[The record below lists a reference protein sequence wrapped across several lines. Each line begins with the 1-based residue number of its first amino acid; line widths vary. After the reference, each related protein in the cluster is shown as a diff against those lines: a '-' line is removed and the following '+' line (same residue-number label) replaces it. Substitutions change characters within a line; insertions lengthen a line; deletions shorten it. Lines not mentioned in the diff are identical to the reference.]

1 MSAGASVHDQRG
13 VAEAPVAPGVARPC
27 CAFCDLPILV
37 ILGRGESASTEPLY
51 CCLGCRLAAQIAGA
65 RDEEGRATGAI
76 TRLGLAIFLTMVVMA
91 FTTYF
96 YGRELEASPET
107 APASAAHF
115 EGVMR
120 YVTMIFATPVLLLLG
135 GPIAAEARESWRR
148 RSVGTDALILIG
160 VVSAYA
166 LSYASTLRD
175 SGPVYFETACVVL
188 VLVTLGRYIEARTK
202 LRASKLLRPSRAMLP
217 ATVVIERGGVEARIP
232 TEEMIEGDVLA
243 VRAGERLAA
252 DGVVVEGAAHA
263 DLRWITGESAPAIVK
278 PGDALPAGALNLDGH
293 LRVRVTAAGAR
304 SALGRILEQIDE
316 AQRTKGRYERLADR
330 VAGVFVPLTLV
341 LGAIGGA
348 LGYMRGGTGEA
359 VERFL
364 SVLLIACPCALGIAT
379 PLAVWAGIG
388 RAAARGVVLRSAEVL
403 EALADIRAAAF
414 DKTGTLTASHPV
426 VVAWTASSA
435 REEGA
440 LLALARTL
448 AVTSTHPYSRCVAEY
463 AERRVGADTSEGSV
477 SDITVVPG
485 RGILARVEGEL
496 VRYGSAVH
504 VFDVDA
510 PSSVIVGEA
519 LRRASLEGLGV
530 VCLRDGRGREGVF
543 LLDEEIRGGAAEALA
558 VFTKLGCPTVVL
570 TGDHAARGERLART
584 LGVPVRAGLLPDDK
598 IAELALLRARH
609 GRVMMIGDGLNDAPA
624 LAAADVGVAMG
635 CGTDLS
641 RATAS
646 ACLMGDDPR
655 TAPWLVLLGRRT
667 VRTIRVNLAW
677 AFAYNL
683 AGVGVALTGALRPT
697 FAAVAMVISSLLVVG
712 NSMRLATHDGL
723 PISGGD
729 AGSAGKTDV

>member
-1 MSAGASVHDQRG
+1 M
-13 VAEAPVAPGVARPC
+13 
-27 CAFCDLPILV
+27 
-37 ILGRGESASTEPLY
+37 ILGREDAALTEPLY

-96 YGRELEASPET
+96 YGRELEASEESS
-107 APASAAHF
+107 PASAAHF

-135 GPIAAEARESWRR
+135 GPIAAEAREAWRR

-160 VVSAYA
+160 VVAAYA

-202 LRASKLLRPSRAMLP
+202 LRASKLLRPSRALLP
-217 ATVVIERGGVEARIP
+217 ATVTVERGGVEATIP
-232 TEEMIEGDVLA
+232 TEQIGPGDVLT

-252 DGVVVEGAAHA
+252 DGEVVEGAAHA
-263 DLRWITGESAPAIVK
+263 DLRWITGESAPAIAA
-278 PGDALPAGALNLDGH
+278 PGDVLPAGALNLDGH

-304 SALGRILEQIDE
+304 SALGRIFEQIDE

-330 VAGVFVPLTLV
+330 VASVLVPLTLL
-341 LGAIGGA
+341 LGVIGGA
-348 LGYMRGGTGEA
+348 LGYWRGGAGEA

-388 RAAARGVVLRSAEVL
+388 RAAARGVILRRAEVL
-403 EALADIRAAAF
+403 EALAEIRAAAF
-414 DKTGTLTASHPV
+414 DKTGTLTASHPIV
-426 VVAWTASSA
+426 IAWVASSEP
-435 REEGA
+435 EEGA
-440 LLALARTL
+440 LLSLASTL
-448 AVTSTHPYSRCVAEY
+448 AVTSTHPYSRCVAQY
-463 AERRVGADTSEGSV
+463 AERRVGADAGEESA

-485 RGILARVEGEL
+485 RGILARVGGEL

-504 VFDVDA
+504 VFGADK
-510 PSSVIVGEA
+510 PSSFAVGEA
-519 LRRASLEGLGV
+519 LRRASAEGLSV
-530 VCLRDGRGREGVF
+530 VCLRDGQGREGVF
-543 LLDEEIRGGAAEALA
+543 LLDEDVRGGAAEALA
-558 VFTKLGCPTVVL
+558 AFAKLGCPAVVL

-584 LGVPVRAGLLPDDK
+584 LDVPVRAGLLPDDK
-598 IAELALLRARH
+598 IVELAALRERY

-697 FAAVAMVISSLLVVG
+697 LAAAAMLVSSLLVVG
-712 NSMRLATHDGL
+712 NSMRLATRDGL
-723 PISGGD
+723 QIGGID
-729 AGSAGKTDV
+729 AGSTGKTDV